1 MAPTFIGNG
10 KIHNTLNDV
19 MPTNNN
25 VAVAIVF
32 GNRDIAVVVVYVGT
46 IVACVRIIAYS
57 VGGGIFFAAV
67 IVFVGGAV
75 ACMCIAISAG
85 SSVFGKMR

>member
-1 MAPTFIGNG
+1 MAPAFIGNG
-10 KIHNTLNDV
+10 KIHNTLNYV
-19 MPTNNN
+19 MPTNDS

-46 IVACVRIIAYS
+46 FVACVRIVAYS
-57 VGGGIFFAAV
+57 VGSGIFAAV